1 MNFKGK
7 VAVITGAMSGIGK
20 TTALILG
27 KYGATIIVA
36 DIQEPTGDSV
46 ITELQ
51 AKGITAKY
59 VNTDITNTEKISA
72 LFSQA
77 VATFGTVD
85 ILVNCA
91 GIGRLTKVP
100 YITSEEWDLVMS
112 VNLKSAF
119 FCSQE
124 ALKVMCNNK
133 NGKIINL
140 SSAAGKIGGVA
151 VGAHYSASKA
161 AIICLTKSLA
171 LYAAQYQVQVN
182 CVCPGPIATP
192 LTDDWGDDLNAA
204 FAEKIPLKRYGTTK
218 EVAEAICFLASD
230 KADYITGETL
240 DVNGGLVMD

>member
-1 MNFKGK
+1 MDFNGK
-7 VAVITGAMSGIGK
+7 VAVVTGAMSGIGK
-20 TTALILG
+20 TTALMLG
-27 KYGATIIVA
+27 NYGATIVVA

-46 ITELQ
+46 VTELQ
-51 AKGITAKY
+51 AKGVTTKFIK
-59 VNTDITNTEKISA
+59 TDITDTQQISA
-72 LFSQA
+72 LFSKTVTA
-77 VATFGTVD
+77 FETVD

-100 YITSEEWDLVMS
+100 DITPEEWDLVMS

-124 ALKVMCNNK
+124 ALKVMCHNK
-133 NGKIINL
+133 SGKIINL
-140 SSAAGKIGGVA
+140 SSTAGKIGGVA
-151 VGAHYSASKA
+151 VGTHYSASKA

-171 LYAAQYQVQVN
+171 LYGAQYRVNVN

-204 FAEKIPLKRYGTTK
+204 FAEKIPLKRYGTPR
-218 EVAEAICFLASD
+218 EVAEAICFLASN

>member
-20 TTALILG
+20 TTALMLG
-27 KYGATIIVA
+27 DYGATIIVA
-36 DIQEPTGDSV
+36 DIQEPTGDSI
-46 ITELQ
+46 ITELEV
-51 AKGITAKY
+51 KGITAQFIK
-59 VNTDITNTEKISA
+59 TDITNIQQIST
-72 LFSQA
+72 LFSQTIA
-77 VATFGTVD
+77 AFGTVD

-100 YITSEEWDLVMS
+100 DITSEEWDLVMS

-171 LYAAQYQVQVN
+171 LYGAQHQVNVN
-182 CVCPGPIATP
+182 CVCPGPITTP

-204 FAEKIPLKRYGTTK
+204 FAEKIPLKRYGTPK